1 MNVFDAESKLVA
13 DDGCCGLDER
23 SMRNPAALRFGANVF
38 NRFSI
43 LREMSETV

>member
-13 DDGCCGLDER
+13 DDGCCELDER
-23 SMRNPAALRFGANVF
+23 SMRNPAALRFSANVF